1 MVVLDFETFY
11 TDVKDDS
18 GVPYT
23 LMHQTTES
31 YVRHPWFRAHGCA
44 IKWSANHAA
53 RWYDE
58 RQLRQVLKD
67 EDWSDVFLLCHH
79 AQFDGLILSHHY
91 DVRPRMYGCTMS
103 MARLLHAA
111 HVSVSLDSIRKLY
124 GMPAKTTPYNLF
136 KGKRWDEM
144 PPAVQQQ
151 VAEGACDEVE
161 SIFKLF
167 GMFIK

>member
-1 MVVLDFETFY
+1 MDLLVLDFETFF
-11 TDVKDDS
+11 DEHM
-18 GVPYT
+18 T
-23 LMHQTTES
+23 LKKLTIEA
-31 YVRHPWFRAHGCA
+31 YVRDPRFATHLCAYYLPSKMTAPATCSDASLRHNEEFRAQVQE
-44 IKWSANHAA
+44 SA
-53 RWYDE
+53 
-58 RQLRQVLKD
+58 V
-67 EDWSDVFLLCHH
+67 LCHH
-79 AQFDGLILSHHY
+79 SHFDGLILSHHY